1 MEYKQFYRRKLPHRH
16 SPGATLFV
24 TFRLAGSIP
33 KSVLEQWKQEKIWL
47 EKEGERLAKSGSV
60 GQNQKD
66 AFLDFHRRWFAR
78 FEEVLHKEESKIVWL
93 KNTAVAKLIS
103 ESLKYRDGKF
113 YKLICFCIMSN
124 HVHVVF
130 TPLLDERSL
139 TEVKH
144 SNPRRFESSEATLGE
159 IMKSLKGYTAR
170 EANKILN
177 RAGQFWE
184 VESYDHEVRNG
195 EELKR
200 IVKYVLNN
208 PVKAE
213 LVKDW
218 RDWQWNFL
226 AESETD

>member
-33 KSVLEQWKQEKIWL
+33 KSVVEQWKREKLWL
-47 EKEGERLAKSGSV
+47 EKENERPAKSGSV
-60 GQNQKD
+60 SQPPKESLLKFQ
-66 AFLDFHRRWFAR
+66 RRWFAK
-78 FEEVLHKEESKIVWL
+78 FEDVLHKEESNVVWL
-93 KNTAVAKLIS
+93 KNEAVAAMVA
-103 ESLKYRDGKF
+103 ESMKHRDGKV
-113 YKLICFCIMSN
+113 YQLICFCLMSN

-139 TEVKH
+139 TEIKH
-144 SNPRRFESSEATLGE
+144 SNPLRFESRDAPLGE
-159 IMKSLKGYTAR
+159 IMKSLKGCTAR
-170 EANKILN
+170 EANKTLN

-195 EELKR
+195 EELDR

-208 PVKAE
+208 PVKAG
-213 LVKDW
+213 LVKHW
-218 RDWQWNFL
+218 RDWRWNFL
-226 AESETD
+226 AEKTD